1 MHPHQGM
8 ARQLRESVALIT
20 GGAAGIGRAAARA
33 FAARGARVAIADLK
47 ASEGKE
53 VAAAI
58 AREGGQAIFVEADV
72 SQRADVARLLE
83 ATLAAFGR
91 LDVAFNNAGIEGTLA
106 STADCTE
113 ENFDRTIAVNLKGT
127 WLCMRE
133 EIAQMLRQGDGGA
146 IVNMSSVA
154 GLVGFANLP
163 AYVASKHGVIGLT
176 RAAALEYAATGIR
189 INAVCPGVIHTEMI
203 DRVTGRDPAIEK
215 QFVDLEPMGRMGTPE
230 EIADAAVWLASSA
243 ASFVTGHALAIDGGL
258 VAR

>member
-1 MHPHQGM
+1 M

-113 ENFDRTIAVNLKGT
+113 ENFDRTLGVNLKGT

-133 EIAQMLRQGDGGA
+133 EIAQMLRQGEGGA

>member
-58 AREGGQAIFVEADV
+58 AREGGQALFVEADL

-113 ENFDRTIAVNLKGT
+113 ENFDRTLAVNLKGT

-176 RAAALEYAATGIR
+176 RSAALEYATAGIR
-189 INAVCPGVIHTEMI
+189 VNAICPGVIHTEMI
-203 DRVTGRDPAIEK
+203 DRLTGKDPAAER
-215 QFVDLEPMGRMGTPE
+215 QFVDLEPMGRMGTPD
-230 EIADAAVWLASSA
+230 EIAAGAVWLCSRA
-243 ASFVTGHALAIDGGL
+243 ASFVTGHALAVDGGL

>member
-1 MHPHQGM
+1 MHPHRGM

-33 FAARGARVAIADLK
+33 FAARGARVTIADVK
-47 ASEGKE
+47 ISEGRE

-58 AREGGQAIFVEADV
+58 EREGGQALFVEADV

-113 ENFDRTIAVNLKGT
+113 ENFDRTLGVNLKGT

-133 EIAQMLRQGDGGA
+133 EIAQMLRQGEGGA